1 MGRGHWRGVERWNG
15 EVGSKGVNSLLP
27 QPGPCY
33 PGLAAHCGAS
43 DWVQMGLHLRQLP
56 RFQVRQSMPESGKIF
71 THRPID
77 LPLLL
82 ITVSA
87 AIFSEFK

>member
-43 DWVQMGLHLRQLP
+43 DWVQMG
-56 RFQVRQSMPESGKIF
+56 S
-71 THRPID
+71 HRP
-77 LPLLL
+77 
-82 ITVSA
+82 TSA
-87 AIFSEFK
+87 SYPSHCKCSYFQ

>member
-43 DWVQMGLHLRQLP
+43 DWVQMGSHLRQLP
-56 RFQVRQSMPESGKIF
+56 RFQVRQIDARKWNDIYIDSTSMTQSTYLCF
-71 THRPID
+71 
-77 LPLLL
+77 LSL
-82 ITVSA
+82 
-87 AIFSEFK
+87 

>member
-43 DWVQMGLHLRQLP
+43 DWVQMGSHLRQLP
-56 RFQVRQSMPESGKIF
+56 RFQVRQ
-71 THRPID
+71 ID
-77 LPLLL
+77 ARKWNDIYTSTP
-82 ITVSA
+82 
-87 AIFSEFK
+87 